1 MTEIFLEN
9 RKKSWQ
15 VCICNKNAHI
25 YNMNKFYSIIKQLYF
40 DILEEY
46 KITKGRQTLE
56 NYNILAVS
64 VK

>member
-1 MTEIFLEN
+1 
-9 RKKSWQ
+9 
-15 VCICNKNAHI
+15 
-25 YNMNKFYSIIKQLYF
+25 MNKFYSIIKQLYF

-56 NYNILAVS
+56 KYNILAVS